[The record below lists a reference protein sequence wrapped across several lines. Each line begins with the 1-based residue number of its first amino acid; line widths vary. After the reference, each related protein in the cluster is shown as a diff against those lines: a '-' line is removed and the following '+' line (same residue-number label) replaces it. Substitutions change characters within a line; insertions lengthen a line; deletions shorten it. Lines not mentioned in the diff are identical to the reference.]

1 MEGWMI
7 ALYAIAGLVAVIIL
21 IWFVMT
27 LTSIDKGIGRIGDAL
42 WKMAG
47 KTRDETEDSAT
58 PEEPT
63 KEEEYVGLLKPSE
76 RERLKEFENIGD
88 LKIFWVIR
96 REIEND
102 GNKLYKLDLSIR
114 PDGVAQRIMYR
125 DIRACDFT
133 KLEVDK
139 KYTRQELGL

>member
-1 MEGWMI
+1 MI

-27 LTSIDKGIGRIGDAL
+27 LNSIDKGIRNIGDAL
-42 WKMAG
+42 WKMAR
-47 KTRDETEDSAT
+47 KTRNESEDSAT

-63 KEEEYVGLLKPSE
+63 REEEYVGLLKPSE
-76 RERLKEFENIGD
+76 REKLKLTESMGD

-102 GNKLYKLDLSIR
+102 GNKTCRLDLSIR
-114 PDGVAQRIMYR
+114 PDGVAPRIIGR
-125 DIRACDFT
+125 GIRASEFT

>member
-1 MEGWMI
+1 MEGLMI

-27 LTSIDKGIGRIGDAL
+27 LTSIDKGIRNIGDAL

-47 KTRDETEDSAT
+47 TFKDASDDSLAV
-58 PEEPT
+58 
-63 KEEEYVGLLKPSE
+63 KEAAKEEYVGLLKPSE
-76 RERLKEFENIGD
+76 REKLKAIENIGD

-114 PDGVAQRIMYR
+114 PDGVAQRIMNR

-133 KLEVDK
+133 KLEIDK
-139 KYTRQELGL
+139 KYTREELKL

>member
-1 MEGWMI
+1 MI
-7 ALYAIAGLVAVIIL
+7 ALYVVLAIVAVSLL

-27 LTSIDKGIGRIGDAL
+27 LNSIDRGIGRIGDAL

-47 KTRDETEDSAT
+47 KTRDEMEDSAT
-58 PEEPT
+58 LVETT

-76 RERLKEFENIGD
+76 REKLKAIENIGD

-114 PDGVAQRIMYR
+114 PDGVAQRIMNR

-133 KLEVDK
+133 KLEIDK
-139 KYTRQELGL
+139 KYTREELKL

>member
-1 MEGWMI
+1 MNGWMI
-7 ALYAIAGLVAVIIL
+7 ALYVIVPLVMIFFLV
-21 IWFVMT
+21 WFVFT
-27 LTSIDKGIGRIGDAL
+27 LNSIDRGIRNIGDAL

-47 KTRDETEDSAT
+47 KIGNGSEDSAT
-58 PEEPT
+58 LVEPT

-76 RERLKEFENIGD
+76 REKLKAIENIGD

-114 PDGVAQRIMYR
+114 PDGVAQRIMNR

-133 KLEVDK
+133 KLEADK

>member
-1 MEGWMI
+1 MI
-7 ALYAIAGLVAVIIL
+7 ALYVVLAIVAVSLL

-27 LTSIDKGIGRIGDAL
+27 LNSMDKGIRNIGEAL
-42 WKMAG
+42 WKMA
-47 KTRDETEDSAT
+47 DICENVSDDSAT
-58 PEEPT
+58 PEKPT

-76 RERLKEFENIGD
+76 REKLKAIENIGD

-114 PDGVAQRIMYR
+114 PDGVAQRIMDR
-125 DIRACDFT
+125 NIRACDFI

>member
-1 MEGWMI
+1 MI
-7 ALYAIAGLVAVIIL
+7 ALYAIAGLVAVVL
-21 IWFVMT
+21 LVWFVFT
-27 LTSIDKGIGRIGDAL
+27 LNSIDKGIRSIGDAL
-42 WKMAG
+42 WKMA
-47 KTRDETEDSAT
+47 DICENVSDDSAT
-58 PEEPT
+58 PEKPT
-63 KEEEYVGLLKPSE
+63 KKEEYVGLLKPSE
-76 RERLKEFENIGD
+76 REKLKAIENIGD

-114 PDGVAQRIMYR
+114 PDGVAQRIMDR

>member
-1 MEGWMI
+1 MI
-7 ALYAIAGLVAVIIL
+7 ALYVVLAIVAVSLL

-27 LTSIDKGIGRIGDAL
+27 LNSMDKGIRNIGEAL
-42 WKMAG
+42 WKMA
-47 KTRDETEDSAT
+47 KTRNESEDSAT

-76 RERLKEFENIGD
+76 REKLKAIENIGD
-88 LKIFWVIR
+88 LKIFWIIR

-102 GNKLYKLDLSIR
+102 GNKIYKLDLSTR
-114 PDGVAQRIMYR
+114 PDGVAQRIMNR
-125 DIRACDFT
+125 DIRACDFI